1 MLPDPPSLLREIT
14 ASDIPVD
21 YSAWTAPDP
30 RDRRHQIEVPGR
42 STHVRPVEG
51 ALRMHT
57 HLVHRRGD
65 RVVDGWRE
73 PHRRF
78 LVLEWDELL
87 VGRVARDRPLHSPV
101 GWKIRHIAAP
111 GT

>member
-1 MLPDPPSLLREIT
+1 MLPDPPSLLREIA

-21 YSAWTAPDP
+21 YSAGTAPDP
-30 RDRRHQIEVPGR
+30 RDRRHEIEVPR
-42 STHVRPVEG
+42 PPAHVRPVEG
-51 ALRMHT
+51 VLRVHT

-65 RVVDGWRE
+65 RVVDGRGE

-78 LVLEWDELL
+78 LVLERDELP

-101 GWKIRHIAAP
+101 GWKIRRIAAP